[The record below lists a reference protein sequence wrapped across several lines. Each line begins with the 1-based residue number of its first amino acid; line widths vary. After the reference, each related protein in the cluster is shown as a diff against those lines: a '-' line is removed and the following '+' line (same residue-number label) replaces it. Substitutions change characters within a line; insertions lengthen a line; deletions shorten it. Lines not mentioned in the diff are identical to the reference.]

1 MPDRKNTRFK
11 VVYFSNSTEIENRE
25 NEKRGKIHPKLLVYF
40 PMEFIMG
47 MQSYGNFP
55 ILFL

>member
-11 VVYFSNSTEIENRE
+11 VVYFSNSIEIENRK

-40 PMEFIMG
+40 PTEFIMG